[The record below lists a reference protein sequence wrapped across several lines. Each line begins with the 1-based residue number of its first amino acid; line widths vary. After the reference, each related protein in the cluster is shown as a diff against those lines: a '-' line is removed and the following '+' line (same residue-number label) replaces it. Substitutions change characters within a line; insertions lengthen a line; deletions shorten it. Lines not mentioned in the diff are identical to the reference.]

1 MPSGKIEAATRNGK
15 PSREPAWSE
24 SIAVGG
30 KAFIE
35 NIKEKLGIKAKGR
48 KTVKKKENFILNE
61 PQSFYKADF
70 APHLDLLSLENMYYW
85 DLYDNIPSS

>member
-1 MPSGKIEAATRNGK
+1 VPSGKIEAATRNGK

-48 KTVKKKENFILNE
+48 KTVVIAEQKRRV
-61 PQSFYKADF
+61 
-70 APHLDLLSLENMYYW
+70 LSSKNLPC
-85 DLYDNIPSS
+85 I